1 MSQVRDGFFLGG
13 IGSDVFGE
21 QNVARTDQSLWD
33 PTNDFLRNKYL
44 KEYIN
49 WHRQN
54 HRFYDNFES
63 DLRRQKFM
71 WY

>member
-1 MSQVRDGFFLGG
+1 MSQERDGFFLGG

-21 QNVARTDQSLWD
+21 HNVARLAQKDE
-33 PTNDFLRNKYL
+33 TNDFLREKYL

-49 WHRQN
+49 WHRAN

-63 DLRRQKFM
+63 DLSK
-71 WY
+71 